1 MKNKRY
7 SEFLR
12 FLKEEI
18 SISNAE
24 LNVALRAGE
33 PEDPCLL
40 AMTLWSYGFVS
51 VETLNCLFA
60 WLEIF

>member
-1 MKNKRY
+1 MEDKTY
-7 SEFLR
+7 SEFLQ

-18 SISNAE
+18 LISNAE
-24 LNVALRAGE
+24 LNVALKAGK

-51 VETLNCLFA
+51 METLNCLFS
-60 WLEIF
+60 WLKVV